1 MPRSTNFEELVLDG
15 ISLKKSASDKLEV
28 NSVVLA
34 DADDISSVDLRINA
48 QETNRSEDVDS
59 LDTRVS
65 LEESTETAKVG
76 SVDTRVGEA
85 EDDRSTDVDSLDTR
99 VSLEES
105 TETAKVGSVDT
116 RVGAQESKR
125 SEDVVSID
133 TRLTA
138 EAASTQI
145 SLDIPISGNAS
156 HLDVNFSSAGYSNG
170 DSVVVYGAI
179 RDAQDSSSNPI
190 IASQISGANSHN
202 SVTFIFSD
210 AIPENTSSIIHSQ
223 NSDYVMDCIFK
234 QENQN

>member
-48 QETNRSEDVDS
+48 QETNRSE
-59 LDTRVS
+59 
-65 LEESTETAKVG
+65 
-76 SVDTRVGEA
+76 
-85 EDDRSTDVDSLDTR
+85 DVDSLDTR

-179 RDAQDSSSNPI
+179 RDAEDSSSNPI

>member
-48 QETNRSEDVDS
+48 QETNRSD
-59 LDTRVS
+59 
-65 LEESTETAKVG
+65 
-76 SVDTRVGEA
+76 
-85 EDDRSTDVDSLDTR
+85 DVDSLDTR

-125 SEDVVSID
+125 STDVASID
-133 TRLTA
+133 TRLAA
-138 EAASTQI
+138 EAKSTQI

-156 HLDVNFSSAGYSNG
+156 HLDVNFSSAGFDAS
-170 DSVVVYGAI
+170 DTVIVYGAI
-179 RDAQDSSSNPI
+179 RDAADSASNPI

-210 AIPENTSSIIHSQ
+210 SIPENTSSAIHNQ